1 MTSATRTSPRKSDPP
16 VSQTTVKPEP
26 RSPSPLRSV
35 SPSETTSV
43 PTDPRDIDYRAH
55 PELYKILRGEMN
67 VFKTQ
72 PYSDELKVL
81 WRFKD
86 EATARR
92 SSAQL
97 YERFEGFRDNAD
109 FVGMDVTRKFIQM
122 GRTRSLRYA
131 LRPGG
136 RKYDKTTG
144 QEMKR
149 TGKVADDS
157 KLKGAKIFEAC
168 LKRIEGDEVYAKAK
182 KEWGKKK

>member
-1 MTSATRTSPRKSDPP
+1 MVGVPYKAVRQMFKVSKPSFISHIRRTTTSPIMTSATRTSPRKSDPP

-97 YERFEGFRDNAD
+97 YERFEGFRSVRILAGPLEHN
-109 FVGMDVTRKFIQM
+109 
-122 GRTRSLRYA
+122 
-131 LRPGG
+131 
-136 RKYDKTTG
+136 
-144 QEMKR
+144 E
-149 TGKVADDS
+149 
-157 KLKGAKIFEAC
+157 KLTCAISP
-168 LKRIEGDEVYAKAK
+168 
-182 KEWGKKK
+182 